1 MTDVMASQ
9 VSLFPGDSELARL
22 MRAHDWARTPLGAP
36 ETWPQSLK
44 TVVRILLTSRYQM
57 WMCWGEDL
65 SFFYNDAYRPT
76 LGNKHAWAL
85 GAPTKKLWEEI
96 WPDIG
101 PRIEHVLKSGEATW
115 DEGLLLFLER
125 RGFPEETYHTFSYSP
140 LSDDDART
148 VGMLCVVT
156 EETDRIIGERRLGSL
171 RDLASGM
178 AGTHTRAAIIAAAE
192 RQLGANLKDLPFTLI
207 YLFDKDGTARL
218 AGTTGVPPGHPIAP
232 AAIAPGDPSP
242 AWPASEILARHTVVD
257 VHDIGQRFD
266 NIPTG
271 AWDRPARDAVLAPIA
286 RQGQERP
293 AGFIVAGVNPH
304 RPMDEAYLGFINL
317 IAGQIAA
324 GLANAEA
331 YEEERRRAEALA
343 EIDRAKTTF
352 FSNVSH
358 EFRTPL
364 TLMLSPLEEVLARSN
379 TGGQDDS
386 RQLVSVAHRNGVR
399 LLKLVNALLDFSRI
413 EAGRTQ
419 AHFEALDLS
428 AFTAELASTF
438 RSAVERAGLTL
449 TIDCPALLHP
459 ALLDRDMWEKVVL
472 NLLSNAL
479 KFTFDGG
486 ITVMVRASSDG
497 TSAEI
502 VVRDTGTGIPA
513 AELPH
518 LFERFHRVEGARG
531 RSIEGSGI
539 GLALV
544 LELVKL
550 HGGTIDVQSEVDK
563 GSSFIIRLPLAVSIS
578 TPATAGRGAADRK
591 TAPRADAYLQEA
603 ASWLGDSGGDDRGD
617 EVPSASLTEELPAA
631 ADGAD
636 GELIL
641 VADDNLDMRNYVRRL
656 LQAAGYR
663 VEAVADG
670 ESALVAARSLAPRLV
685 LSDVM
690 MPRLDG
696 IGLMTAMRAD
706 PVLKA
711 IPVILLSARAGEES
725 KVDGLRAGADDY
737 LTKPFSARELVARVE
752 TNLKLASTRRETER
766 VLKEEAQ
773 ILEELNRV
781 GMAVSAELDLERAVQ
796 AVTDAAT
803 TLTGAAFGAFFYN
816 VLDDKGGSYMLY
828 TLSGAPREAF
838 SKFPMPR
845 NTAVFAPTFAGGPT
859 VRSSDITRDPR
870 FGRNEPHFGMPK
882 GHLPVCSYLA
892 TSVVSPTGEVLGG
905 LFFGHPAEGVFDAR
919 AERIVEA
926 IAVQAAIAIDKAR
939 LFRSAQQEIARRRET
954 EEALQ
959 KSEQSLEQKVQERTA
974 ELAQSN
980 AQLVHQI
987 AERERVEGR
996 FQHLVEGVQDYA
1008 LYMLEPDGIVSNW
1021 NTGAQRIKGY
1031 LASEI
1036 VGRHFETFYTPE
1048 DRAAGVPARAL
1059 DTARRSGKF
1068 EAEGQRV
1075 RKDGSRFWASV
1086 VINRIDG
1093 ADGRL
1098 LGFAKITRDIS
1109 ERRAAQEELMRAQGQ
1124 LAQAQKMEGIGQL
1137 TGGVAHDF
1145 NNLLTVILGNLE
1157 TAQRAS
1163 STNPDPG
1170 RLARALE
1177 HATLGAQR
1185 AASLTQRLLAFSRRS
1200 PLDPKPVDA
1209 NRLVSGMSD
1218 LLRRTLGE
1226 QIVVET
1232 VLPGGLWRIHAD
1244 PNQLES
1250 AILNLAVNA
1259 RDAMPAGGSLTIETA
1274 NAYLD
1279 EAYAATQT
1287 EVAPG
1292 QYVVI
1297 SIGDT
1302 GIGMDHETMAH
1313 AFEPFFTTKDIGHG
1327 TGLGLSQVYGFAKQS
1342 GGHIKLFSEPGHGTT
1357 VKLYLPRL
1365 LSSSEADALPVTP
1378 TQAPASAA
1386 GETILVVEDDP
1397 DVRANT
1403 TGILR
1408 ELRYTVLEAP
1418 VAATALHLI
1427 ESHPEIELLF
1437 TDVGLPG
1444 GMNGKQLADAAHKIR
1459 PDLKVLFT
1467 TGYARDAIV
1476 HGGRLDP
1483 GVQMLPKPFT
1493 YAAVAT
1499 RIAEIL
1505 GSKATSPRVLLVED
1519 EVLVQMVA
1527 KEQLQDLGCKVEVA
1541 GSVAEAL
1548 DRVKL
1553 IAGGIDL
1560 AIVDI
1565 GLPDTKG
1572 DVLAAALRTLYPK
1585 LPIVIASGYADDTLA
1600 RAIHRRFEDHL
1611 RRQALYD
1618 GRPAPAG
1625 RRPAGTQGPEDCLLP
1640 SPVLGEVAR

>member
-1 MTDVMASQ
+1 MPDIATPNSV
-9 VSLFPGDSELARL
+9 LFPGDSELAGL
-22 MRAHDWARTPLGAP
+22 MRAHDWASTPLGTP

-44 TVVRILLTSRYQM
+44 TIVRILLTSRYQM
-57 WMCWGEDL
+57 WMGWGENL

-76 LGNKHAWAL
+76 LGIKHEWAL
-85 GAPTKKLWEEI
+85 GAPANKVWEEI

-101 PRIEHVLKSGEATW
+101 PRIEHVLSSGKATW

-140 LSDDDART
+140 LADDTART

-171 RDLASGM
+171 RDLASEM
-178 AGTHTRAAIIAAAE
+178 AGTRTRAEIIAAAE

-207 YLFDKDGTARL
+207 YLFDNDGTARL
-218 AGTTGVPPGHPIAP
+218 AGAAGVSSGHQIAP
-232 AAIAPGDPSP
+232 AAISPADSSP
-242 AWPASEILARHTVVD
+242 AWPAREILTQHTVVNAD
-257 VHDIGQRFD
+257 DIGRRFHD
-266 NIPTG
+266 IPTG

-304 RPMDEAYLGFINL
+304 RPMDEAYLGFIKL

-364 TLMLSPLEEVLARSN
+364 TLMLSPLEEVLAKSSAEVR
-379 TGGQDDS
+379 DDN

-428 AFTAELASTF
+428 ACTAELASTF

-449 TIDCPALLHP
+449 TIDCPALPHP
-459 ALLDRDMWEKVVL
+459 ALLDRDMWEKVVF

-486 ITVMVRASSDG
+486 ITVVTRSSADG

-502 VVRDTGTGIPA
+502 TVRDTGTGIPA

-550 HGGTIDVQSEVDK
+550 HGGTIDVQSEIDE
-563 GSSFIIRLPLAVSIS
+563 GSSFTVRLPLAASVAAPTSGVNQS
-578 TPATAGRGAADRK
+578 HDPRTAS
-591 TAPRADAYLQEA
+591 RADAYLQEA
-603 ASWLGDSGGDDRGD
+603 ASWLGDRSDDI
-617 EVPSASLTEELPAA
+617 PPASLVEELPPAV
-631 ADGAD
+631 DGTS

-670 ESALVAARSLAPRLV
+670 EAALAATRSLMPSLV

-696 IGLMTAMRAD
+696 VGLMTAMRAD
-706 PVLKA
+706 PDLKD

-752 TNLKLASTRRETER
+752 TNLKLANTRRETER
-766 VLKEEAQ
+766 VLKEEAR

-781 GMAVSAELDLERAVQ
+781 GTAVSAELDLERAVQ

-803 TLTGAAFGAFFYN
+803 RLTGAAFGAFFYN
-816 VLDDKGGSYMLY
+816 VLDDKGASYMLY
-828 TLSGAPREAF
+828 TLSGVPREAF
-838 SKFPMPR
+838 SRFPMPR
-845 NTAVFAPTFAGGPT
+845 NTAVFAPTFAGDAT
-859 VRSSDITRDPR
+859 VRSPNITRDPR
-870 FGRNEPHFGMPK
+870 FGHNEPHFGMPK

-905 LFFGHPAEGVFDAR
+905 LFFGHPEEDVFDAR
-919 AERIVEA
+919 TERIVEG

-939 LFRSAQQEIARRRET
+939 LYRSAQEEIERRRKT
-954 EEALQ
+954 EEALLR
-959 KSEQSLEQKVQERTA
+959 SEQSLEQKVDERTA
-974 ELAQSN
+974 ELAGSN
-980 AQLVHQI
+980 AQLIREI
-987 AERERVEGR
+987 AQRERAEGS
-996 FQHLVEGVQDYA
+996 FQHLVEGVSDYA
-1008 LYMLEPDGIVSNW
+1008 LYMLGPDGIISNW

-1031 LASEI
+1031 QAHEI
-1036 VGRHFETFYTPE
+1036 VGRHFETFYTEE
-1048 DRAAGVPARAL
+1048 DRTAGKPAQAL
-1059 DTARRSGKF
+1059 DKARREGKF
-1068 EAEGQRV
+1068 ESEGQRV
-1075 RKDGSRFWASV
+1075 RKDGSHFWASV
-1086 VINRIDG
+1086 MINRIDDR
-1093 ADGRL
+1093 DGNL
-1098 LGFAKITRDIS
+1098 LGYAKITRDIT
-1109 ERRAAQEELMRAQGQ
+1109 ERRAAQQELMRAQEQ

-1163 STNPDPG
+1163 GSKPNPD

-1200 PLDPKPVDA
+1200 PLDPKPIEA
-1209 NRLVSGMSD
+1209 SRLVAGMSE

-1226 QIVVET
+1226 QVVVET
-1232 VLPGGLWRIHAD
+1232 VLAGGLWRIHAD
-1244 PNQLES
+1244 PNQLEIG
-1250 AILNLAVNA
+1250 ILNLAVNA
-1259 RDAMPAGGSLTIETA
+1259 RDAMPNGGHLTIETA
-1274 NAYLD
+1274 NAFLD
-1279 EAYAATQT
+1279 EAYAASQS
-1287 EVAPG
+1287 EVVPG

-1297 SIGDT
+1297 SITDT
-1302 GIGMDHETMAH
+1302 GIGMDRETLAR
-1313 AFEPFFTTKDIGHG
+1313 AFEPFFTTKDVGHG

-1342 GGHIKLFSEPGHGTT
+1342 GGHIKIYSEPGHGTT

-1365 LSSSEADALPVTP
+1365 LSSDEPDALPSTP
-1378 TQAPASAA
+1378 TQIPTSTT
-1386 GETILVVEDDP
+1386 GETVLVVEDDP

-1408 ELRYTVLEAP
+1408 ELQYTVLEAP
-1418 VAATALHLI
+1418 LAATALKLI

-1467 TGYARDAIV
+1467 TGYARNAIV

-1493 YAAVAT
+1493 YAAVASKL
-1499 RIAEIL
+1499 AEIL
-1505 GSKATSPRVLLVED
+1505 GAKTSEPRVLLVED
-1519 EVLVQMVA
+1519 EFLVQMVA
-1527 KEQLQDLGCKVEVA
+1527 QEQLAELGCKVETA
-1541 GSVAEAL
+1541 GSVTEAMNK
-1548 DRVKL
+1548 VKL

-1565 GLPDTKG
+1565 GLPDGKG
-1572 DVLAAALRTLYPK
+1572 DALAAELRMLHPK
-1585 LPIVIASGYADDTLA
+1585 LPIVIASGYDDTQL
-1600 RAIHRRFEDHL
+1600 RERFTDDAKITFVGKPYTMEDL
-1611 RRQALYD
+1611 RRVVDTL
-1618 GRPAPAG
+1618 PG
-1625 RRPAGTQGPEDCLLP
+1625 RR
-1640 SPVLGEVAR
+1640 R